1 MNPTEVPRSAQQVHA
16 LQNDLSVAAD
26 AYTSASRAAV
36 QTLSNCLALPFDIA
50 RERYARAVRAGL
62 IQRSLLASAR
72 FGTDMTAWERIA
84 LGPWARRP

>member
-1 MNPTEVPRSAQQVHA
+1 LPNDITSTADVYASAG
-16 LQNDLSVAAD
+16 
-26 AYTSASRAAV
+26 RAAV

-62 IQRSLLASAR
+62 IERSLLASAR
-72 FGTDMTAWERIA
+72 FGTELTAWERIA